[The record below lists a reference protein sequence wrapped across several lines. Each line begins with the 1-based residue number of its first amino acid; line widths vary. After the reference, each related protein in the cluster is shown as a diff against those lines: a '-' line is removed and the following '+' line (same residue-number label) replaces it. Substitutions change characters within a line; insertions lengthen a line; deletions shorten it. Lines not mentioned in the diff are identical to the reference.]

1 MVYAFSTNALK
12 ASDPNHSPNS
22 GESNDGTP
30 PAEAEDDDAG
40 AAAFSG
46 AFLLIALFILNNMN
60 RPPYPPIIA
69 IATEYEERVSRRR
82 IEKGEIDSFIPIGSR
97 PGSAGDIRRAQ
108 RHVCAFPVL
117 TLMISGED
125 SSDDLID
132 AFPFWRRSATHGS
145 FLALCDLSCCHSGNA
160 ATCRSGCYRID
171 HGFFCG
177 VFLRVRTVQ

>member
-1 MVYAFSTNALK
+1 MVALGFPMKPMKYRKHGTTPLDGPTNLATTVNFVVYAFSTNALK

-69 IATEYEERVSRRR
+69 IATEYEEREFR
-82 IEKGEIDSFIPIGSR
+82 
-97 PGSAGDIRRAQ
+97 
-108 RHVCAFPVL
+108 
-117 TLMISGED
+117 
-125 SSDDLID
+125 DDE
-132 AFPFWRRSATHGS
+132 
-145 FLALCDLSCCHSGNA
+145 
-160 ATCRSGCYRID
+160 
-171 HGFFCG
+171 
-177 VFLRVRTVQ
+177 